1 MFVNEDLESTKLC
14 CLSTVF
20 TVWKNENFTLTKNI
34 SSNQHFSIFIST
46 NVTFTKCLPK
56 MHESKFPKFPHCA
69 RKKSKQKIFR
79 EKKSYE
85 YCIKRISFS
94 CILFIFCNMVPYS
107 NTTIFDSIYIWLHII
122 TMRLLLTLRKV

>member
-1 MFVNEDLESTKLC
+1 MC
-14 CLSTVF
+14 I
-20 TVWKNENFTLTKNI
+20 TVWKNENFTLTKKNL
-34 SSNQHFSIFIST
+34 SSNQHFSILISS
-46 NVTFTKCLPK
+46 NVTFTKFLPK
-56 MHESKFPKFPHCA
+56 KNESIFPKFPHCA

-85 YCIKRISFS
+85 YCIKRICFSTNSS